1 MILNT
6 KQDYLNYLTINPQK
20 AKEELQLL
28 LDLRFTWSNVQLLLS
43 KDEVIEDE
51 THRIIEND
59 DEYLYQKYIED
70 VNAKLFRIGFSVKEV
85 EDLIN
90 ES

>member
-20 AKEELQLL
+20 AKEELQQL
-28 LDLRFTWSNVQLLLS
+28 LDLRFTWANVQVLLS
-43 KDEVIEDE
+43 KDGVIEDE

-59 DEYLYQKYIED
+59 GEYLYQKSIED
-70 VNAKLFRIGFSVKEV
+70 VNGKLFRIGFSVEEV

>member
-6 KQDYLNYLTINPQK
+6 KQDYLNYLIQSPK
-20 AKEELQLL
+20 EAKEELQQLL
-28 LDLRFTWSNVQLLLS
+28 NLRYVWSDIQILLS
-43 KDEVIEDE
+43 KDGFIEDD

-59 DEYLYQKYIED
+59 GEYLYQKYIED
-70 VNAKLFRIGFSVKEV
+70 KNAKLFRIGFTVKEV

>member
-6 KQDYLNYLTINPQK
+6 KQDYLNYLTQNPKK
-20 AKEELQLL
+20 AKEELQQLL
-28 LDLRFTWSNVQLLLS
+28 NLRYTWSDIQILLS
-43 KDEVIEDE
+43 KDGFVEDD
-51 THRIIEND
+51 THRLIEND
-59 DEYLYQKYIED
+59 GEYLYQKYVED
-70 VNAKLFRIGFSVKEV
+70 KNAKLFRIGFTVKEV

>member
-6 KQDYLNYLTINPQK
+6 KQDYLNYLTINPKK
-20 AKEELQLL
+20 AKEELQILL
-28 LDLRFTWSNVQLLLS
+28 NLRYTWANTQILLS
-43 KDEVIEDE
+43 KDGVVEDD

-59 DEYLYQKYIED
+59 DEYLLQEYVED
-70 VNAKLFRIGFSVKEV
+70 TNSKLFRIGFTVEEV

-90 ES
+90 EG

>member
-28 LDLRFTWSNVQLLLS
+28 LDLRYTWSNIQVLLS
-43 KDEVIEDE
+43 KDGVIEDE
-51 THRIIEND
+51 
-59 DEYLYQKYIED
+59 
-70 VNAKLFRIGFSVKEV
+70 NAKIFRIGFSVKEV